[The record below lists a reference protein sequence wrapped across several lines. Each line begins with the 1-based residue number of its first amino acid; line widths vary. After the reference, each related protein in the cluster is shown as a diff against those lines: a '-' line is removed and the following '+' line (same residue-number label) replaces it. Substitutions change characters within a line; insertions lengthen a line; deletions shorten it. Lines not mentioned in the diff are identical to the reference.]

1 MDVLRPPEPLDLAHR
16 LAKVEPQRSR
26 SLELHEPGRPV
37 VPITLDG
44 ASLRIE
50 DLVAVSRNRATVR
63 IVATAWK
70 SVQASRKV
78 VDGLV
83 QRGEV
88 AYGITTGFGEFAHVT
103 IEPNQVREL
112 QRNLLMSHA
121 VGVGDP
127 LPREVVRGMML
138 IRANT
143 LLKGYSG
150 VRRVVIERLVQLL
163 NADLVPVVPSR
174 GSVGSS
180 GDLCPLAHMALPLIG
195 LGTLDVGGKAMPA
208 ARALKRAGL
217 TPLTL
222 EAKEGLALING
233 TQMMCAIGAL
243 AVHDALDLLQD
254 AQVTAAMSIE
264 ALLGSIVPFDD
275 RVHALRPHAG
285 QRAVAANLRAL
296 TAKSAIVHSHEGCDR
311 VQDAYSLRCTPQVLG
326 PIRDT
331 LLAAR
336 DMLAIELNAVTDNP
350 LVFPDGT
357 ILSQGN
363 FHGEVLALHL
373 DYVAIAVSEL
383 ASLAERR
390 TERLVN
396 PDLSEGLKPFLVDS
410 GGLNSGFMIAQYTA
424 AALVSENK
432 VLAHPAS
439 VDSIPTSANQEDHN
453 SMGSIAALKL
463 LQVLGNAR
471 NVVAI
476 EALCAAQALDYK
488 APLKPG
494 NGSAAAHQAI
504 RATIPRLDRDRILA
518 DDVAEMTRLLRAGTL
533 RSAAQ
538 AAGVRL
544 Q

>member
-1 MDVLRPPEPLDLAHR
+1 MPA
-16 LAKVEPQRSR
+16 
-26 SLELHEPGRPV
+26 
-37 VPITLDG
+37 ITLDG
-44 ASLRIE
+44 KSLTIAE
-50 DLVAVSRNRATVR
+50 LVAVARTGAKVKVNPK
-63 IVATAWK
+63 AWK
-70 SVQASRKV
+70 AVDASRKV

-83 QRGEV
+83 ARGEV

-103 IEPNQVREL
+103 IEPAQVRDL

-121 VGVGDP
+121 VGVGEP
-127 LPREVVRGMML
+127 LSRDVVRAMML

-143 LLKGYSG
+143 LLRGHSG
-150 VRRVVIERLVQLL
+150 VRRVVIERLVTLL
-163 NADLVPVVPSR
+163 NDDLVPVVPSR

-195 LGTLDVGGKAMPA
+195 LGRIEYPDGFVVSAGA
-208 ARALKRAGL
+208 AHEKEGL
-217 TPLTL
+217 TPLVL

-233 TQMMCAIGAL
+233 TQMMAAIGCL
-243 AVHDALDLLQD
+243 AVHDATGLLQD
-254 AQVTAAMSIE
+254 AQVTAAMSVE
-264 ALLGSIVPFDD
+264 ALLGSVVPFDD

-285 QRAVAANLRAL
+285 QRTVAANLRAL
-296 TAKSAIVHSHEGCDR
+296 TAQSAIVHSHEGCDR

-326 PIRDT
+326 PVHDT
-331 LLAAR
+331 VARAR
-336 DMLAIELNAVTDNP
+336 DVLQIEINSVTDNP
-350 LVFPDGT
+350 LVFADGT

-363 FHGEVLALHL
+363 FHGEVLAFQL
-373 DYVAIAVSEL
+373 DFLAIAVAEL

-396 PDLSEGLKPFLVDS
+396 PALSEGLKPFLVDS
-410 GGLNSGFMIAQYTA
+410 GGLNSGFMIAQYTS

-463 LQVLGNAR
+463 LPILRNAR
-471 NVVAI
+471 SVIAI

-494 NGSAAAHQAI
+494 KGSAAARKRI
-504 RATIPRLDRDRILA
+504 RADIPRLDRDRILA
-518 DDVAEMTRLLRAGTL
+518 DDVETMTGLLEKGTL
-533 RSAAQ
+533 REAVTK
-538 AAGVRL
+538 AGVKL
-544 Q
+544 A